1 VWQRAAGWCEAVT
14 GTGEL
19 APKLPGF
26 TRRDGM
32 NRYLIKWLRSRGCGA
47 KGSVSYQLYQ
57 TDFFN

>member
-1 VWQRAAGWCEAVT
+1 VT